1 MIYIDNAATSKRK
14 PIGVILSAIN
24 EIFHSANAGR
34 GGHKASIRTALKIE
48 KVRRIIEENFFEGN
62 VIFTK
67 NCTEALN
74 LAICGSKIY
83 GQVVTSVYE
92 HNSVLRTLKRKEK
105 EGKIKLKI
113 IYPENGDLL
122 PQLKVALKEKT
133 SMVVFSGM
141 SNVTGEKIDISRL
154 AEVVKKTSKAIFVA
168 DLAQSAGHIEFDY
181 SNVDVITCSGHK
193 GLHGLQG
200 SGFMLAKKNLVFEP
214 LIVGGTGTS
223 GNNLE
228 LPKEIPEGLEAGT
241 LNAIGIVSLGKG
253 IEYTFKHRDRIRK
266 KMTTYTERFS
276 NGLKKIDGVI
286 VYSAENGIV
295 LCNVLNKTS
304 EETADFLSVKY
315 GICVRGGIHCAPLI
329 HAKNGTEKSGA
340 VRFSFGI
347 NNNFLHLLYALFAMK
362 KIAQTK

>member
-1 MIYIDNAATSKRK
+1 MIYIDNAATTKRK
-14 PIGVILSAIN
+14 PIGVIFSAVN
-24 EIFHSANAGR
+24 EILHPANAGR

-48 KVRRIIEENFFEGN
+48 KVRSIIEEKFFEGN

-74 LAICGSKIY
+74 LAICGTKLY

-92 HNSVLRTLKRKEK
+92 HNSVLRTLRRKEK

-122 PQLKVALKEKT
+122 PQLKLALKEKT
-133 SMVVFSGM
+133 SMAVFSGM

-154 AEVVKKTSKAIFVA
+154 AETVKKMSNAVFVA
-168 DLAQSAGHIEFDY
+168 DLAQSAGHLDFDY
-181 SNVDVITCSGHK
+181 TNVDIITCSGHK

-214 LIVGGTGTS
+214 LVTGGTGTS
-223 GNNLE
+223 GNNLDA
-228 LPKEIPEGLEAGT
+228 PKEIPEGLEAGT

-253 IEYTFKHRDRIRK
+253 IEYTFKHKNSIQKRLIRYTK
-266 KMTTYTERFS
+266 KFS
-276 NGLKKIDGVI
+276 EGLKKIDNVI

-304 EETADFLSVKY
+304 EETADLLSVKY

-329 HAKNGTEKSGA
+329 HIKTGTEKSGA

-347 NNNFLHLLYALFAMK
+347 NNNFLHVLYALFAMK
-362 KIAQTK
+362 KIAQTD